1 MLLQLDD
8 PALLP
13 DLAEHFTRA
22 GFLVRR
28 VHGDGLQ
35 VTRPDAPGREQE
47 EREVE
52 IHLRVWRAMHP
63 GRPIEL
69 ARA

>member
-1 MLLQLDD
+1 MLLRLDE

-28 VHGDGLQ
+28 VAGGLD
-35 VTRPDAPGREQE
+35 VTRPDAPSPDQE
-47 EREVE
+47 RREVDV
-52 IHLRVWRAMHP
+52 HLRVWRAMFP
-63 GRPIEL
+63 ARGIEL
-69 ARA
+69 TNV